1 VSGQREPV
9 SEYPNDADLTPPADA
24 IRPTRQHDLAVSS
37 QKLPVLRPRDPRPA
51 VDLHENLSQMPSPVR
66 IPMVINPSFPD
77 LRGEHRA
84 EPVSPEP
91 HRFVA
96 DLDTALE
103 QPVLDLVQRQTD
115 TGHTSSP

>member
-1 VSGQREPV
+1 
-9 SEYPNDADLTPPADA
+9 
-24 IRPTRQHDLAVSS
+24 
-37 QKLPVLRPRDPRPA
+37 
-51 VDLHENLSQMPSPVR
+51 
-66 IPMVINPSFPD
+66 MVINPSFPD